1 VKAPV
6 PTKEDMQQMQPPKV
20 IVPLPNTQVKEGLPV
35 LLRATIVGK
44 PTPNVRF
51 IVYRRQFSF
60 FIFHLVYV
68 VQRWCTID
76 AIESAS
82 YSL

>member
-1 VKAPV
+1 VTIRPAAPTPTGPAGQPAGPLEVKAPV

-51 IVYRRQFSF
+51 IVK
-60 FIFHLVYV
+60 
-68 VQRWCTID
+68 
-76 AIESAS
+76 
-82 YSL
+82 